1 MELNDNEFDA
11 AFREKVFGADPQFEE
26 AAWNKME
33 QLLRRRDRMV
43 FFRKAAA
50 LCLLLL
56 VGVGAYMLVEQ
67 QPEKKINSAAQ
78 KSKPKPGK
86 PVPETERL
94 ATKGSPSTETAGAF
108 KVTRAAI
115 RINQPS
121 ATGIKQPDIF
131 IDTARK
137 MMDTLAPLVTNGIT
151 AGAPVVV
158 LDRPQPLTPAINPDS
173 NAVASPGSDIP
184 VPSVASIVKKQKV
197 KRAHP
202 LPMSLSLSAGPE
214 FNSSGSLIGGKRGFS
229 TGVGFGIG
237 IFKRVT
243 LQTGLKYSAK
253 SYAADRYEYKF
264 GSEKI
269 SSLISEV
276 DASCAVLEIPIQASY
291 TLFENANKSIDINA
305 GMSSYFM
312 LKEDYNFRYTAAS
325 GFEDRLQQ
333 IRNKNQHYFGV
344 VDLSATYYI
353 KLKKEKLRLGL
364 EPYVKIPVTGVGEG
378 RVNLKSNG
386 LSIKLRYE
394 LGKNKN

>member
-50 LCLLLL
+50 LCLLFL

-94 ATKGSPSTETAGAF
+94 ATKAGPSTETAGAF

-121 ATGIKQPDIF
+121 ATGIR
-131 IDTARK
+131 ARYFYRYSK
-137 MMDTLAPLVTNGIT
+137 KNDGYFSSSGYQWNNCWCTCSGT
-151 AGAPVVV
+151 
-158 LDRPQPLTPAINPDS
+158 DRPQPLTPAINPDS

-202 LPMSLSLSAGPE
+202 LPISLSLSAGPE

-243 LQTGLKYSAK
+243 LQTGLRYSAK

-269 SSLISEV
+269 SSLISESMLPV
-276 DASCAVLEIPIQASY
+276 RYWKFPYRLLIPFLRMQTKASISMPAC
-291 TLFENANKSIDINA
+291 
-305 GMSSYFM
+305 
-312 LKEDYNFRYTAAS
+312 
-325 GFEDRLQQ
+325 
-333 IRNKNQHYFGV
+333 
-344 VDLSATYYI
+344 
-353 KLKKEKLRLGL
+353 
-364 EPYVKIPVTGVGEG
+364 PVTLCLRKITISDTQRRQVLGTGFS
-378 RVNLKSNG
+378 KSG
-386 LSIKLRYE
+386 IRTSIILE
-394 LGKNKN
+394 

>member
-43 FFRKAAA
+43 FFRRAAA
-50 LCLLLL
+50 LCLLFL
-56 VGVGAYMLVEQ
+56 VAFGGYVLVEQ
-67 QPEKKINSAAQ
+67 QPERKINSAAQ
-78 KSKPKPGK
+78 KNKPKPGK

-94 ATKGSPSTETAGAF
+94 ATKTTSSTETAGAF
-108 KVTRAAI
+108 KVARSAI
-115 RINQPS
+115 RINQPF
-121 ATGIKQPDIF
+121 ATSINQPDVF
-131 IDTARK
+131 MDTARK
-137 MMDTLAPLVTNGIT
+137 MMDTLAPLGTNGIT
-151 AGAPVVV
+151 TGAPVLA
-158 LDRPQPLTPAINPDS
+158 LDRPKPLTPAINADS
-173 NAVASPGSDIP
+173 NAVALPGSDVP

-197 KRAHP
+197 KRAHR

-214 FNSSGSLIGGKRGFS
+214 FNSSGSLIGGKKGFS
-229 TGVGFGIG
+229 AGVGIG
-237 IFKRVT
+237 IGIAKRVT
-243 LQTGLKYSAK
+243 LQTGLRYSAK

-264 GSEKI
+264 GSDRI
-269 SSLISEV
+269 QSLISEV

-291 TLFENANKSIDINA
+291 TLFENSNKSIDINA

-325 GFEDRLQQ
+325 GYGDRLRQF
-333 IRNKNQHYFGV
+333 RNRNQHYFGV